1 MLDSWRDAA
10 SYRRVG
16 YDCAMQC
23 SFDFLEQLRR
33 MSHGHDGSQ
42 TPHTS
47 HIIADLSV
55 NHVEKRVLEC
65 GWTVQRFSPDYG
77 LDLLVTTFNRRGEI
91 ENGDVRLQIKATDS
105 IKVVAGGNAIAVRV
119 EWRDMV
125 YWLNEP
131 LPVIL
136 VIYDAKSDQAWWLD
150 LQESLRVQGRRTHAA
165 AQPIVHVPRANVL
178 DVKAVRRFR
187 MLRNAALT
195 RTRG

>member
-1 MLDSWRDAA
+1 MTPSHRK
-10 SYRRVG
+10 RRTREHV
-16 YDCAMQC
+16 
-23 SFDFLEQLRR
+23 
-33 MSHGHDGSQ
+33 
-42 TPHTS
+42 
-47 HIIADLSV
+47 IADLSV
-55 NHVEKRVLEC
+55 NHVEKVVLQC

-105 IKVVAGGNAIAVRV
+105 IKVISSRRAIPVRL

-136 VIYDAKSDQAWWLD
+136 VVYDAKGDRAWWLY
-150 LQESLRVQGRRTHAA
+150 LQESLRAEGRKTHVSAFA
-165 AQPIVHVPRANVL
+165 TLTLNIPLENTL
-178 DVKAVRRFR
+178 DIKAVRRFR
-187 MLRNAALT
+187 RFRDAALA